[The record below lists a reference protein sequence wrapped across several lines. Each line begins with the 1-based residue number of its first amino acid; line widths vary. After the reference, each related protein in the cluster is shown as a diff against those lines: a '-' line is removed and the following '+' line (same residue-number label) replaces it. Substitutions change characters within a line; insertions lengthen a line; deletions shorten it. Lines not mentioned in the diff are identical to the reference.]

1 MKRKR
6 KNHRRQS
13 IIMLGGSVM
22 VLTAL
27 TVTGLY
33 VNENKKLPKEDY
45 AVELTQ
51 LDENKEDEVAYE
63 DANKSGK
70 DSVNVSSTD
79 IRDEKRWEAPKD
91 IWTQE
96 DTTSEEESEEVFF
109 DLIAPKEEELSFSEE
124 EKLLWPIVGNVLIPY
139 DMEKPV
145 YFATLDQY
153 KLSPAIVIQ
162 ATEGENIHSAAR
174 GKVTKIE
181 KTPELGNVITMDL
194 GSGYEIIYGQLTN
207 LQVKEGDLVEK
218 ETYIGD
224 VAAPTKYYSVEG
236 DSVYFGLKKDGEPIN
251 PMTKLQ

>member
-33 VNENKKLPKEDY
+33 VNEKNKQPEGGY

-51 LDENKEDEVAYE
+51 LDEESKDQVAYE
-63 DANKSGK
+63 DANQDKEN
-70 DSVNVSSTD
+70 SVNTSSTD
-79 IRDEKRWEAPKD
+79 IRNEKTWEPTKD
-91 IWTQE
+91 IWEQEEEASAE
-96 DTTSEEESEEVFF
+96 DTEEVFF
-109 DLIAPKEEELSFSEE
+109 DLIAPKEEDLNFSEE
-124 EKLLWPIVGNVLIPY
+124 EKLLWPVVGNVLISY

-194 GSGYEIIYGQLTN
+194 GNGYEISYGQLTN

-236 DSVYFGLKKDGEPIN
+236 ANVYFGLKKDGQPIN

>member
-1 MKRKR
+1 MKRRR
-6 KNHRRQS
+6 KNHRRQNW
-13 IIMLGGSVM
+13 IMLTSSVM
-22 VLTAL
+22 VLTVL

-33 VNENKKLPKEDY
+33 VNEKNKLQEDDY
-45 AVELTQ
+45 AIELTQ
-51 LDENKEDEVAYE
+51 ED
-63 DANKSGK
+63 N
-70 DSVNVSSTD
+70 STD
-79 IRDEKRWEAPKD
+79 ALTVREEKESEDVMEPVNSPSVEKYSFEEKSNIWE
-91 IWTQE
+91 QE
-96 DTTSEEESEEVFF
+96 TEEEEESEEVFF

-124 EKLLWPIVGNVLIPY
+124 EKLLWPVVGNVLIPY

-181 KTPELGNVITMDL
+181 KSQELGNVITMDL
-194 GSGYEIIYGQLTN
+194 GSGYEISYGQLTN
-207 LQVKEGDLVEK
+207 LQVKEGDMVEK

-236 DSVYFGLKKDGEPIN
+236 DNVYFALKKDGNPIN